1 MSWSAGVSQMQVVND
16 GDDRGSVMRDERW
29 TDAAAAAAAAAGWS
43 ERRSQSLTDGIIA
56 VDVCVCVWSCECW
69 ARRVT
74 RRPLLN
80 QSRRSAASRISNTGL
95 FAGPARPGPVVF
107 GRVLTN
113 VRCDWLLATPTALN
127 PEVFPTTS
135 VNCNGQPKSAD
146 RISWIINITTDT
158 L

>member
-1 MSWSAGVSQMQVVND
+1 MQVVND

-29 TDAAAAAAAAAGWS
+29 TDAAAAAAAGWS

-56 VDVCVCVWSCECW
+56 VDVCVCVWSYACVWSCECW

-95 FAGPARPGPVVF
+95 FAGPARPGRLRPCPYE
-107 GRVLTN
+107 R
-113 VRCDWLLATPTALN
+113 AM
-127 PEVFPTTS
+127 
-135 VNCNGQPKSAD
+135 
-146 RISWIINITTDT
+146 
-158 L
+158 